1 MKSIIFRIL
10 TIIILIIVIAVF
22 LFINKENFG
31 ERNFS
36 RTIDITNPMKI
47 ATDSDNNKFV
57 IDNSMRRVAK
67 LNSEGTVE
75 FILNG
80 GKRDSDSF
88 FYASDITIDNDGNIY
103 ILEFSYFVATDY
115 VQRQRI
121 MKYNK
126 FGDLVKP
133 IYTKGYSDKSYLGN
147 GRLVNIKYSDG
158 KLRCVFRDESKYSI
172 IEIDEDTGSFEEMK
186 SFAFNNPQENIIDFD
201 YINDLKNIVFVTK
214 KSEVWLQNDKLNL
227 ITSDKKMKGL
237 FVPTKVIIDEK
248 KNIYYADSA
257 NGKIEKTNISG
268 KTSEIV
274 ISSNNQI
281 ISSFYEKNEIVTAIG
296 DKSII
301 VSDKGKQTTIE
312 IQSLN
317 VSLKFLAGR
326 IFFWICLLLLI
337 LLAIYLIILIYKYFL
352 KGKMSPVFIQ
362 SLGIVVFVVIL
373 GSIIVGYMS
382 NSFTEKYKSDLTRH
396 LKLVAHL
403 SQDQVDVE
411 AINRIE
417 KRSDYM
423 NKDYKKMFKQVHNL
437 FNNSKD
443 DWNNKFYGDVYKVRD
458 NKVFAIM
465 YYNGTAGTYL
475 PYLADYQNSYF
486 KKVYQN
492 KEIISGTFEDA
503 YGEWMY
509 ADVPLTDGNGKVI
522 AVLEVGTDL
531 SSYEE
536 YNWGVIQKIIFDMAT
551 LLVILILFLIE
562 ITIFRSLTKK
572 NLPAETMRHN
582 KIMMIRPIAFVL
594 MLGYSMSMAFVPL
607 YAQHLYLPFFNIP
620 KNVVIGLPISFEM
633 LFIAV
638 SSLLGGYLAEKKGW
652 RPIFVFGL
660 IVIVMGSLISALA
673 WDPLS
678 LIISRSICGFGFG
691 LTQTSAYMYLLNDDK
706 EKQGSAIAHLGAGGY
721 AGLSCGVIIGGILA
735 ENFGF
740 SNVFYF
746 IAVVVIITIL
756 FTLKMTINTKH
767 ISEEKE
773 EVGLKKIIKFLGNK
787 YIILFFIM
795 IYIPVS
801 ICSMFLVYFFP
812 IFAETIGYTS
822 GDTGRIFML
831 YGICIIYFGPVLS
844 RFLSKKIGDKFSTVL
859 YVLLNVIALAVFAFN
874 VSITSAIITVILT
887 GLAEGFGITVAL
899 NYLVGLSASKKIG
912 EGVALGFYELME
924 NFGQTIG
931 PIIFG
936 VSILLGYATGI
947 GIIAVSTAILLAL
960 FVILTAKEKAKKKLD

>member
-1 MKSIIFRIL
+1 
-10 TIIILIIVIAVF
+10 
-22 LFINKENFG
+22 
-31 ERNFS
+31 
-36 RTIDITNPMKI
+36 MKI
-47 ATDSDNNKFV
+47 VTDSDNNKFI
-57 IDNSMRRVAK
+57 IDNSMRRVVK
-67 LNSEGTVE
+67 INSEGTVE

-80 GKRDSDSF
+80 GERDSDSF
-88 FYASDITIDNDGNIY
+88 FYASDIAVDEDGDIY
-103 ILEFSYFVATDY
+103 VLEFNYFTATDY

-121 MKYNK
+121 LKYSK
-126 FGDLVKP
+126 YGDLAKT

-147 GRLVNIKYSDG
+147 GRLINIKYSNG
-158 KLRCVFRDESKYSI
+158 KLHCVLRDDSKYSI
-172 IEIDEDTGSFEEMK
+172 IKIDKETGSFEEMK

-201 YINDLKNIVFVTK
+201 YTNDLKNIVFVTK
-214 KSEVWLQNDKLNL
+214 KSEVWLQNDRLRL

-257 NGKIEKTNISG
+257 NGKIEKTNING
-268 KTSEIV
+268 KASEIV

-281 ISSFYEKNEIVTAIG
+281 ISSFCEKNEIVTAIG

-301 VSDKGKQTTIE
+301 VWDRGKQTTIE

-317 VSLKFLAGR
+317 ISLKFLAGK
-326 IFFWICLLLLI
+326 IFFWICILLLI

-382 NSFTEKYKSDLTRH
+382 NSFTDKYKSDLTQH

-403 SQDQVDVE
+403 SKDQVDVE

-423 NKDYKKMFKQVHNL
+423 NRDYKKMFRQVHSL

-443 DWNNKFYGDVYKVRD
+443 DWNNKFYGDVYKVSD

-475 PYLADYQNSYF
+475 PYLADYENSYF

-503 YGEWMY
+503 YGKWMY
-509 ADVPLTDGNGKVI
+509 ADVPLTDANGKVI

-531 SSYEE
+531 SGYEE

-660 IVIVMGSLISALA
+660 IVIAIGSLISALA

-678 LIISRSICGFGFG
+678 LIVSRSICGFGFG

-746 IAVVVIITIL
+746 IAVVITITIL
-756 FTLKMTINTKH
+756 FTLKMTINTRH

-795 IYIPVS
+795 IYVPVS

-812 IFAETIGYTS
+812 IYAETIGYTS
-822 GDTGRIFML
+822 EDTGRIFML
-831 YGICIIYFGPVLS
+831 YGICVIYFGPVLS

-859 YVLLNVIALAVFAFN
+859 YVLLNVIGLAVFAFN
-874 VSITSAIITVILT
+874 VSITSAIFALILM

-960 FVILTAKEKAKKKLD
+960 FVILTAKEKAKKKLH